1 MFEEVDILQDENRR
15 YIRKIIII
23 IIIKLILLFDR
34 LLRQIRR
41 LQERVQVLEGEIE
54 EMRYHAVEVVNKNW
68 QRDEQYARIVV
79 ERTRLRV
86 RIEDLENSLREARRD
101 TRRED

>member
-1 MFEEVDILQDENRR
+1 M
-15 YIRKIIII
+15 
-23 IIIKLILLFDR
+23 
-34 LLRQIRR
+34 LRQIRR

-54 EMRYHAVEVVNKNW
+54 EMRFCTVEVVSENW
-68 QRDEQYARIVV
+68 QRDERYARIVV

-86 RIEDLENSLREARRD
+86 RIEDLENSLREVKRS